1 MSRANVLPLSEPLNS
16 RDAIGRNF
24 RYRISITSGGRQGPP
39 DEVQESR
46 GFAQVTNDDLNRHE
60 PIVTDLARTRPRLAI
75 VVPCFNEELV
85 IRETVRRLVGI
96 MRDLREKGQI
106 ASESFLYFVD
116 DGSIDNTW
124 SILRELNKSEREV
137 KALKLSRNFGHQ
149 NAVLAGLLAVRHR
162 ADCAI
167 SLDADLQHDEQ
178 AIYSFLD
185 KYRQGADI
193 VYGVR
198 RNAGNVPISKR
209 LFSSVF
215 YWLMS
220 SLGAKV
226 IKDHPDY
233 RLISAKVLDT
243 LADYKEVNVFLR
255 GIFAN
260 MGFKSEVVHFDVH
273 ERLAGTTH
281 YSWTKM
287 IGLALDGVT
296 SFTVAPLRMIAMG
309 GVLITLGALAIS
321 VFIIVSALRGD
332 VVPGWASTVLPIYV
346 LGGLQIMII
355 GLVAEYIGKIYS
367 EVKQRP
373 RFISEQEL
381 S

>member
-1 MSRANVLPLSEPLNS
+1 M
-16 RDAIGRNF
+16 DAKDL
-24 RYRISITSGGRQGPP
+24 P

-75 VVPCFNEELV
+75 VVPCFNEEFV
-85 IRETVRRLVGI
+85 IRETIRRLVGI
-96 MRDLREKGQI
+96 LRDLREKGQI

-124 SILRELNKSEREV
+124 SILSELNKSDREV

-149 NAVLAGLLAVRHR
+149 NAVLAGLLTVRHR
-162 ADCAI
+162 ADCVI
-167 SLDADLQHDEQ
+167 SMDADLQHDEQ
-178 AIYSFLD
+178 AIYNFLE

-198 RNAGNVPISKR
+198 KTAGRVPISKR
-209 LFSSVF
+209 LSSSLF
-215 YWLMS
+215 YWLMN
-220 SLGAKV
+220 SLGVKL

-233 RLISAKVLDT
+233 RLISTKVLDT
-243 LADYKEVNVFLR
+243 LADYKEVNIFLR

-260 MGFKSEVVHFDVH
+260 MGFKSEVVYFDVH

-281 YSWTKM
+281 YSWAKM

-296 SFTVAPLRMIAMG
+296 SFSVAPLRMIAIG
-309 GVLITLGALAIS
+309 GVLITLGALAIA
-321 VFIIVSALRGD
+321 VFIVVSALRGD

-346 LGGLQIMII
+346 LGGLQIMTI

-373 RFISEQEL
+373 RFIPEQEL

>member
-1 MSRANVLPLSEPLNS
+1 MTKGALNYTEPAASN
-16 RDAIGRNF
+16 
-24 RYRISITSGGRQGPP
+24 
-39 DEVQESR
+39 
-46 GFAQVTNDDLNRHE
+46 
-60 PIVTDLARTRPRLAI
+60 LARIKPRLAI

-85 IRETVRRLVGI
+85 IRETVRRLLGI
-96 MRDLREKGQI
+96 LRDLRDKGQVGTD
-106 ASESFLYFVD
+106 SYLYFVD
-116 DGSIDNTW
+116 DGSTDSTW
-124 SILRELNKSEREV
+124 SILRELNQTEREV
-137 KALKLSRNFGHQ
+137 KGLKFARNFGHQ
-149 NAVLAGLLAVRHR
+149 SAVLAGLLSVRHR
-162 ADCAI
+162 ADCVI
-167 SLDADLQHDEQ
+167 SMDADLQHDEQ

-193 VYGVR
+193 VFGIR
-198 RNAGNVPISKR
+198 RDQGNVPVSKK
-209 LFSSVF
+209 LGSSVF
-215 YWLMS
+215 YWIMS

-233 RLISAKVLDT
+233 RLVSAKVLDT
-243 LADYKEVNVFLR
+243 LADYKEVNIFLR

-260 MGFKSEVVHFDVH
+260 MGFKSELVYFDVH
-273 ERLAGTTH
+273 ERAAGTTH

-296 SFTVAPLRMIAMG
+296 SFTVVPLRVIAVG
-309 GVLITLGALAIS
+309 GVLITLGALVMIAYVVI
-321 VFIIVSALRGD
+321 SALRGD

-346 LGGLQIMII
+346 LGGIQIMTI

-373 RFISEQEL
+373 RFITEQEL

>member
-1 MSRANVLPLSEPLNS
+1 
-16 RDAIGRNF
+16 
-24 RYRISITSGGRQGPP
+24 
-39 DEVQESR
+39 
-46 GFAQVTNDDLNRHE
+46 VTNDLNYHE
-60 PIVTDLARTRPRLAI
+60 PIAPDLARSRPRLAI

-85 IRETVRRLVGI
+85 IRETVSRLVGLL
-96 MRDLREKGQI
+96 RDLREKGQV
-106 ASESFLYFVD
+106 ASESFLFFVD

-124 SILRELNKSEREV
+124 GLLRELNKSDREI
-137 KALKLSRNFGHQ
+137 KGLKLARNFGHQ
-149 NAVLAGLLAVRHR
+149 NAVLAGLLTVRHR
-162 ADCAI
+162 ADCVI
-167 SLDADLQHDEQ
+167 SMDADLQHDEQ

-198 RNAGNVPISKR
+198 RDAGNAPISKR
-209 LFSSVF
+209 LGSSIF

-243 LADYKEVNVFLR
+243 LADYKEVNIFLR

-260 MGFKSEVVHFDVH
+260 MGFKSELVYFDVH
-273 ERLAGTTH
+273 ERFAGTTH
-281 YSWTKM
+281 YSWAKM

-296 SFTVAPLRMIAMG
+296 SFTVAPLRMIAIG
-309 GVLITLGALAIS
+309 GVLITLGALAIA
-321 VFIIVSALRGD
+321 VFIVVSALRGD

-346 LGGLQIMII
+346 LGGLQIMTI

-381 S
+381 K